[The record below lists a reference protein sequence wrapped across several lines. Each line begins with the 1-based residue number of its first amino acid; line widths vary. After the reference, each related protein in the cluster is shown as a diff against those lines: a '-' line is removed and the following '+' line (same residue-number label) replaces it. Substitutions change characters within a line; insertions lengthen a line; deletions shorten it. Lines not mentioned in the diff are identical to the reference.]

1 MPNSITKA
9 LKEIAKQYRAKRNM
23 NKVLVC
29 GAGNSIRTE
38 KDCLIKFIYEH
49 NPLKIAINGYVYG
62 LLEICTPEERKVLIP
77 DVLVC
82 SIEKIHR
89 ELYDVF
95 FLTKGVV
102 RAIEKN
108 NILVIAD
115 VYYEDI
121 SKHFTNA
128 LRGKYKDDLSQH
140 FTEKHSMAVGGS
152 VPLGLGLLLK
162 PKLFAYIGIADPNH
176 RFKYFWRHDP
186 IKWEKWTAGK
196 RKKYYVEKYKKW
208 YLENDPRRAALQE
221 STTIPVIREMVD
233 SVICLN
239 KEA

>member
-1 MPNSITKA
+1 MANSINRA
-9 LKEIAKQYRAKRNM
+9 LAIIKKQYGHKRNM
-23 NKVLVC
+23 NKILVC

-38 KDCLIKFIYEH
+38 KQRLIDFVEKH

-62 LLEICTPEERKVLIP
+62 LLEICTPKERKVLMP

-89 ELYDVF
+89 ELYNVF
-95 FLTKGVV
+95 FLTKSVV
-102 RAIEKN
+102 KAVEKDKV
-108 NILVIAD
+108 LVVAD
-115 VYYEDI
+115 IYYEDI
-121 SKHFTNA
+121 SKHFTNT
-128 LRGKYKDDLSQH
+128 LRGKYKDELSKH

-152 VPLGLGLLLK
+152 VPLGFGLLLK
-162 PKLFAYIGIADPNH
+162 PKLFAYIGIADPYH
-176 RFKYFWRHDP
+176 KFKYFWRLDP

-221 STTIPVIREMVD
+221 RTTIPIIREMVD
-233 SVICLN
+233 EVISLN
-239 KEA
+239 KEI